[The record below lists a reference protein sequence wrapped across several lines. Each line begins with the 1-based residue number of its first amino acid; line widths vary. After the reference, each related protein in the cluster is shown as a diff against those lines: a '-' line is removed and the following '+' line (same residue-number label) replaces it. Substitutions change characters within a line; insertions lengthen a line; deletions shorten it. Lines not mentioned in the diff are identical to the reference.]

1 MKKILAFAGSNSSTS
16 INHTLVSHVAS
27 SISDAEVN
35 VIKLTDYPLP
45 LYSIDLETNQ
55 GFPDNLKELLNHIK
69 KADALIISVNE
80 HNGTVSAFFKNVLDW
95 LTRIEYKFPAD
106 KKVLLLST
114 SPGKRGGLTA
124 LQYISGFL
132 PRIDAEVVASIAFPS
147 FSENFNETE
156 GKITN
161 SELSQTIDNALEQLV
176 S

>member
-16 INHTLVSHVAS
+16 INHILVNHVAS
-27 SISDAEVN
+27 TIKNADVT
-35 VIKLTDYPLP
+35 VLKLTDYPLP
-45 LYSIDLETNQ
+45 MFSIDLETDE
-55 GFPDNLKELLNHIK
+55 GFPDNLKALLEKIK
-69 KADALIISVNE
+69 EADALIISVNE

-95 LTRIEYKFPAD
+95 LTRIEYKFPSS

-132 PRIDAEVVASIAFPS
+132 PRIEAEVVASIAVPS
-147 FSENFNETE
+147 FSENFDVNEGE
-156 GKITN
+156 ITN
-161 SELSQTIDNALEQLV
+161 SELSETIDNALVQLV